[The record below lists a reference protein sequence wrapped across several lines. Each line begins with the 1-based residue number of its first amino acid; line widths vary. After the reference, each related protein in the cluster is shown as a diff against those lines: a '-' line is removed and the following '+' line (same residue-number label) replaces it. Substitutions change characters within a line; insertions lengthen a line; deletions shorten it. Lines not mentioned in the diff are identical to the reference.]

1 MKNRIITYI
10 TAIMMIISMPS
21 VFADSESSPAV
32 NPSFVRD
39 LEFINMLGIADETDT
54 SDAHRIVTRAEFT
67 HLIVNMLNFSHIQNQ
82 KDLFADVGSSS
93 KYADA
98 IYSALELGIVSGT
111 GDSYF
116 RPDDAITYDAAI
128 KMTVSALGKSCMK
141 DKAAVSRAVAKLEE
155 KGLVQRNCTGNNIYR
170 APIVLTEKGREV
182 SRYVAE
188 RASEVVEIAGLG
200 EADRESFYIAL
211 NTIAENLSK
220 MSEGGLPEQ

>member
-1 MKNRIITYI
+1 MVQRYGRFSAAVSK
-10 TAIMMIISMPS
+10 ISYCIQKIE
-21 VFADSESSPAV
+21 SEVMAKQGLAGSCAQY
-32 NPSFVRD
+32 
-39 LEFINMLGIADETDT
+39 LAALGLSE
-54 SDAHRIVTRAEFT
+54 EG
-67 HLIVNMLNFSHIQNQ
+67 L
-82 KDLFADVGSSS
+82 
-93 KYADA
+93 
-98 IYSALELGIVSGT
+98 
-111 GDSYF
+111 
-116 RPDDAITYDAAI
+116 
-128 KMTVSALGKSCMK
+128 TVSALGKSCMK